1 MIPFLAWQEVRAVL
15 VGTRKVD
22 TIAELIFFEENLFQ
36 MRDFLKK
43 KERKVNPL
51 PKLNFYFNNLE

>member
-51 PKLNFYFNNLE
+51 PKLNFYL